1 MEFEVLDTNQLQLR
15 RFDQD
20 ALDFAFTN
28 LEDAEH
34 LQFLGLNDVQ
44 ALAEEKRR
52 YKGGYSTF
60 NKSFL
65 YFHLILKE
73 RNEVIGWCGFH
84 TWYTDHHRAEIGY
97 GIYKDEFKKQ
107 GFMTEALEAVL
118 EYGFENMKLNRVEA
132 LIAEYNIPSL
142 KLLQRFNFQKEGV
155 LRAHYYVDG
164 IAEDSSMYAL
174 LSEDWAAKALN

>member
-1 MEFEVLDTNQLQLR
+1 
-15 RFDQD
+15 
-20 ALDFAFTN
+20 
-28 LEDAEH
+28 
-34 LQFLGLNDVQ
+34 
-44 ALAEEKRR
+44 
-52 YKGGYSTF
+52 
-60 NKSFL
+60 
-65 YFHLILKE
+65 
-73 RNEVIGWCGFH
+73 
-84 TWYTDHHRAEIGY
+84 
-97 GIYKDEFKKQ
+97 
-107 GFMTEALEAVL
+107 MTEALEAVL